1 MFELNNECEVLSTE
15 FVHKLNCCAIII
27 KNAIYNMHP
36 KSSHSNI

>member
-1 MFELNNECEVLSTE
+1 MNVKFLAQNLYN
-15 FVHKLNCCAIII
+15 KLNCCAIII